1 MKKNNDNL
9 YQEAVD
15 RLLEM
20 YQKGEMPEAVSW
32 SIIRRR
38 KGEVAIPS
46 DKWSIGNQMLMYAYG
61 TADARGFKQ
70 WNSVNR
76 FVKQG
81 SRAIHILA
89 PCTKKITVK
98 NPDTGMEEEKI
109 FIAGFRPIPVF
120 RIEDTDGEPVPVVD
134 YTPEELPPLWEA
146 AENLGIPVTYMPMCR
161 AALGTYKLNENKVNL
176 YSKDAV
182 VYFHELA
189 HAVEHNFVHNLTTLD
204 GEIAEATAEFAAM
217 VLCQITGI
225 EGYEKQ
231 GFEYIARYAGKK
243 KKTDKAES
251 VLKMIMSIMS
261 DVEKIVNIILDAAEG
276 ILPNQKTPALE
287 AV

>member
-1 MKKNNDNL
+1 M
-9 YQEAVD
+9 
-15 RLLEM
+15 
-20 YQKGEMPEAVSW
+20 
-32 SIIRRR
+32 
-38 KGEVAIPS
+38 
-46 DKWSIGNQMLMYAYG
+46 
-61 TADARGFKQ
+61 
-70 WNSVNR
+70 
-76 FVKQG
+76 
-81 SRAIHILA
+81 
-89 PCTKKITVK
+89 
-98 NPDTGMEEEKI
+98 
-109 FIAGFRPIPVF
+109 
-120 RIEDTDGEPVPVVD
+120 
-134 YTPEELPPLWEA
+134 
-146 AENLGIPVTYMPMCR
+146 
-161 AALGTYKLNENKVNL
+161 
-176 YSKDAV
+176 

-276 ILPNQKTPALE
+276 ILPSKKTPALE